1 MSRTADL
8 LAERN
13 KLKADLKEALDAIED
28 AMVAD
33 KGLTEEEW
41 VEWSNQYLPLMKRN
55 GRMKYTV
62 SFH

>member
-1 MSRTADL
+1 MSWTEQL

-13 KLKADLKEALDAIED
+13 ALQAELKEALDAIED
-28 AMVAD
+28 AMIAD
-33 KGLTEEEW
+33 KGLSEEEW
-41 VEWSNQYLPLMKRN
+41 VEWGNQYLPLMKRN